1 MESCK
6 EDILREQAVIFDSIQ
21 DSIMLH
27 DLEGNF
33 LYLNENAWKTRGYT
47 HDEMMGMTIKEIIA
61 PECTNGDPARL
72 KAAAEKMR
80 EDGYVRIQVKHL
92 CKNGDRMDVEV
103 YAKLLTYH
111 GKPCILKSIRDVTQQ
126 LRVQKE
132 LEKLSIIV
140 EQIDDL
146 VMMTDIEGRI
156 TYVNQAYCLHT
167 GYSREK
173 LLESNPKI
181 FKSNQHDKDFY
192 KNLWNTIL
200 EGNVYRA
207 TFINKKE
214 NGDFFYE
221 DKTIT
226 PLKDEKGTIT
236 GFASTGKD
244 VTKETLLNQQI
255 QHIATVD
262 QLTGIYNRHKFEQL
276 LILEMERS
284 KRFGQQLSLIIIDID
299 NFKIVNDTYGHDCGD
314 EVLNHLVKIVQE
326 NIRQIDVFA
335 RWGGEEFLILS
346 PGTDFENIQLL
357 AEKLRLA
364 VEQTEFPKVTS
375 ITISQGVATFEK
387 EDRFDDLF
395 KRADQGLYW
404 AKKHGRNQVGV
415 ITS

>member
-1 MESCK
+1 MESTK
-6 EDILREQAVIFDSIQ
+6 EELLLEQAVIFDSIQ

-27 DLEGNF
+27 DLEGKF

-61 PECTNGDPARL
+61 PECTNGDPKRL
-72 KAAAEKMR
+72 KEAAEQMR
-80 EDGYVRIQVKHL
+80 KDGYVRIQVKHL
-92 CKNGDRMDVEV
+92 CKNEARMDVEV
-103 YAKLLTYH
+103 YAKLITYH

-126 LRVQKE
+126 LMVQKE

-156 TYVNQAYCLHT
+156 TYVNQAYCEHT
-167 GYSREK
+167 GYSREE

-181 FKSNQHDKDFY
+181 FKSNQHNMDFY
-192 KNLWNTIL
+192 KNLWKTIL
-200 EGNVYRA
+200 DGYVYRA
-207 TFINKKE
+207 TFINKKQ

-226 PLKDEKGTIT
+226 PLKDEKGAIT
-236 GFASTGKD
+236 GFVSTGKD
-244 VTKETLLNQQI
+244 VTKETLLNQEI

-276 LILEMERS
+276 FILEMERS
-284 KRFGQQLSLIIIDID
+284 QRFGQPLSLIIIDID
-299 NFKIVNDTYGHDCGD
+299 NFKVVNDTYGHDIGD
-314 EVLNHLVKIVQE
+314 EVLNHLVTVIQE
-326 NIRQIDVFA
+326 NIRQIDIFA